1 MPKELRSLLNLPR
14 SRPLLFLGLFLA
26 LTGLIY
32 TQWPSASGTATPA
45 AHDEKSGDHAEEGHG
60 EEPAVGAHG
69 GSLYGE
75 QALQAEVLLNESS
88 GEPRLSVWVRREGR
102 PVAVEAVKLQ
112 ASLKRPTQDQP
123 QALSFQAV
131 DGALQSRE
139 AIAEP
144 HAFAL
149 SMVVEA
155 NGQTLR
161 FEIHKEEGVVVMDE
175 TRIQAAGIGLD
186 AAGPATVASSLQLP
200 GEIRFDD
207 NRTAHVVPRVA
218 GVVERVAAD
227 LGQAVKRGQV
237 LAVISSA
244 AISDLRSEQLGA
256 AKRLELARANHQRE
270 KALWEAKVTAE
281 QDYLQAQQAL
291 REAEI
296 ALANT
301 QHKLSALGA
310 TPAQADGMARFELRA
325 PFDGTIVE
333 KHLAVGEAVREDA
346 QVFTLSDLRQ
356 VWAEVNVPA
365 QDLPTLK
372 VGAPV
377 HVSATAFDSDAE
389 GVVATVGS
397 LIGEQTRVA
406 RARISLPN
414 PQGIWR
420 PGLFVNVVV
429 RTGASSAPVTVVS
442 EAIQKLGDKTPE
454 PVVFVR
460 VEEGFVAQPVE
471 LGRSD
476 GQRTEVLS
484 GLRAGQRYATTG
496 SFVLKSELGKAS
508 AEHGH

>member
-1 MPKELRSLLNLPR
+1 MPKDLRSLLNRPR
-14 SRPLLFLGLFLA
+14 SRPLLALGLILVLA
-26 LTGLIY
+26 GVVY
-32 TQWPSASGTATPA
+32 AQWPSEPARAAPA
-45 AHDEKSGDHAEEGHG
+45 AHGEKDGDHAGEGHG
-60 EEPAVGAHG
+60 EETAVGPHG
-69 GSLYGE
+69 GSLHGE
-75 QALQAEVLLNESS
+75 PGLQAEVKLDESS
-88 GEPRLSVWVRREGR
+88 GEPHLRVWVRRDGQ
-102 PVAVEAVKLQ
+102 PVPVQSVTLQ

-123 QALSFQAV
+123 EALSFQTV

-139 AIAEP
+139 TIAEP
-144 HAFAL
+144 HAFTL
-149 SMVVEA
+149 GLVVKVG
-155 NGQTLR
+155 GQTLR
-161 FEIHKEEGVVVMDE
+161 FEIRKEEGVVAMDE
-175 TRIQAAGIGLD
+175 ARIRAAGITLD
-186 AAGPATVASSLQLP
+186 TAGPATVASSLQLP

-207 NRTAHVVPRVA
+207 NRTAHVVPRVS
-218 GVVERVAAD
+218 GVVERVAVD
-227 LGQAVKRGQV
+227 LGQSVKRGQV

-244 AISDLRSEQLGA
+244 AISDLRSEQLA
-256 AKRLELARANHQRE
+256 ATRRLELARANHQRE

-281 QDYLQAQQAL
+281 QDHLQAQQTL

-310 TPAQADGMARFELRA
+310 SAAHADGMARFELRA

-365 QDLPTLK
+365 QDLPALK

-377 HVSATAFDSDAE
+377 HVSATAFDSSAE

-414 PQGIWR
+414 PQGVWR

-429 RTGASSAPVTVVS
+429 RTGASSAPVTVAS
-442 EAIQKLGDKTPE
+442 EAIQKLGDPAPE

-460 VEEGFVAQPVE
+460 VAEGFVAQPVE

-484 GLRAGQRYATTG
+484 GLGAGQRYATTG